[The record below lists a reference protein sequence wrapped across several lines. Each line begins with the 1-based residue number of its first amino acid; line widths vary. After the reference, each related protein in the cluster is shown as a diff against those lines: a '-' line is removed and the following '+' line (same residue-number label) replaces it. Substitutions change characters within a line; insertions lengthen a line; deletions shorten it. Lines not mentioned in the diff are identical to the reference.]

1 MKLPLRLRVTL
12 AFAACM
18 AILLSALG
26 AFVYVR
32 VASDLTNA
40 IDLDLR
46 SRAQV
51 LIGAVHARDPSLVRE
66 SHGSLIDPD
75 EAFAQVLGS
84 DGTIVDSSRGAANR
98 PLITAVALRSVDGPR
113 FVTVPV
119 PLTVTT
125 MVDRSAS
132 RCRKRTLS
140 HRVTRYRGA
149 STSPWRRGGVEGTA
163 SPISRAEQANE
174 AASNQRRFSGALA
187 PRASWPPASTAKM
200 ANRRRRFIVGWGG
213 LAA

>member
-1 MKLPLRLRVTL
+1 GARGGVPAAIGGGRRRMRLPLRLRVTL

-75 EAFAQVLGS
+75 EAFAQVL
-84 DGTIVDSSRGAANR
+84 
-98 PLITAVALRSVDGPR
+98 
-113 FVTVPV
+113 
-119 PLTVTT
+119 
-125 MVDRSAS
+125 DRKSTRLNS
-132 RCRKRTLS
+132 S
-140 HRVTRYRGA
+140 HRT
-149 STSPWRRGGVEGTA
+149 
-163 SPISRAEQANE
+163 ISYAVFCLKKKTTTDKTVR
-174 AASNQRRFSGALA
+174 
-187 PRASWPPASTAKM
+187 
-200 ANRRRRFIVGWGG
+200 I
-213 LAA
+213 